1 MCKVLVDNEEF
12 KTIAKAANF
21 LEISPAKMSK
31 LLDTNDTITLNGFK
45 VQRIG
50 RIKQHKKL
58 ICLETKEVFNTIKDL
73 ADKINVDNYIISSD
87 LNHYNVFEHDGKSYY
102 RLSDKSTLTRTVT
115 ESAKKGPR
123 HVTVMCKQT
132 GEIFESIKD
141 LADRL
146 GVHYTGISKA
156 LLKDKIYRKN
166 GLSYVKYEFGKD
178 DSGKI
183 EGLEKEQS
191 VQPVQHVV
199 DIVVPN
205 TELLTTKESAEDI
218 IRKLVCDNV
227 NAGDYYVAKILLEV
241 LEKLANKTEKIVNN
255 S

>member
-1 MCKVLVDNEEF
+1 MCKVLIDNEEF
-12 KTIAKAANF
+12 KSLKDAASF
-21 LEISPAKMSK
+21 LEISNFKMSK
-31 LLDTNDTITLNGFK
+31 LLDTKEPIMLNGFK

-73 ADKINVDNYIISSD
+73 SKKLKVDNYVISDS
-87 LNHYNVFEHDGKSYY
+87 LNHHNVFKHAGKSYY

-115 ESAKKGPR
+115 EPVKKGPR

-146 GVHYTGISKA
+146 GVHFTGISKA
-156 LLKDKIYRKN
+156 LLKDKIYRRN

-183 EGLEKEQS
+183 EGLEKEQ
-191 VQPVQHVV
+191 QVQHVM
-199 DIVVPN
+199 DIVVQN
-205 TELLTTKESAEDI
+205 TDQPTTKESAEQV
-218 IRKLVCDNV
+218 IRRLTCENI
-227 NAGDYYVAKILLEV
+227 NAGDYYVARILLEV
-241 LEKLANKTEKIVNN
+241 LEKLTTKTEKIVNN

>member
-1 MCKVLVDNEEF
+1 MCKVLIDNEEF
-12 KTIAKAANF
+12 KTIAEAANF
-21 LEISPAKMSK
+21 LEMSPAKMSK
-31 LLDTNDTITLNGFK
+31 LLDTKDTITLNGFK

-73 ADKINVDNYIISSD
+73 ADKLKVDNYIISGD
-87 LNHYNVFEHDGKSYY
+87 LNHYDVFKHDGKSYY

-115 ESAKKGPR
+115 EHVKKGPR

-141 LADRL
+141 LAEKL
-146 GVHYTGISKA
+146 GVHFTGISKA

-166 GLSYVKYEFGKD
+166 GLSYVRYEFGKD
-178 DSGKI
+178 NSGKI
-183 EGLEKEQS
+183 EGLEKE
-191 VQPVQHVV
+191 QPVQHVV
-199 DIVVPN
+199 DIVVPT
-205 TELLTTKESAEDI
+205 TELPTTKESAEDT

-227 NAGDYYVAKILLEV
+227 NTGDYYVAKILLEV

>member
-1 MCKVLVDNEEF
+1 MACRFIHLA
-12 KTIAKAANF
+12 T
-21 LEISPAKMSK
+21 
-31 LLDTNDTITLNGFK
+31 
-45 VQRIG
+45 G
-50 RIKQHKKL
+50 R
-58 ICLETKEVFNTIKDL
+58 
-73 ADKINVDNYIISSD
+73 
-87 LNHYNVFEHDGKSYY
+87 G
-102 RLSDKSTLTRTVT
+102 
-115 ESAKKGPR
+115 
-123 HVTVMCKQT
+123 
-132 GEIFESIKD
+132 
-141 LADRL
+141 
-146 GVHYTGISKA
+146 
-156 LLKDKIYRKN
+156 
-166 GLSYVKYEFGKD
+166 GKD

>member
-1 MCKVLVDNEEF
+1 MCKVLIDNEEF
-12 KTIAKAANF
+12 KTIAEAANF
-21 LEISPAKMSK
+21 LEMSPAKMSK
-31 LLDTNDTITLNGFK
+31 LLDTKDTITLNGFK

-73 ADKINVDNYIISSD
+73 ADKLKVDNYIISGD
-87 LNHYNVFEHDGKSYY
+87 LNHYNVFKHDGKSYY

-115 ESAKKGPR
+115 EHVKKGPR

-141 LADRL
+141 LAEKL
-146 GVHYTGISKA
+146 GVHFTGISKA

-166 GLSYVKYEFGKD
+166 GLSYVRYEFGKD
-178 DSGKI
+178 NSGKI
-183 EGLEKEQS
+183 EDLEKE
-191 VQPVQHVV
+191 QPVQHVV
-199 DIVVPN
+199 DIVVPT
-205 TELLTTKESAEDI
+205 TELPTTKESAEDI

-227 NAGDYYVAKILLEV
+227 NIGDYYVAKILLEV